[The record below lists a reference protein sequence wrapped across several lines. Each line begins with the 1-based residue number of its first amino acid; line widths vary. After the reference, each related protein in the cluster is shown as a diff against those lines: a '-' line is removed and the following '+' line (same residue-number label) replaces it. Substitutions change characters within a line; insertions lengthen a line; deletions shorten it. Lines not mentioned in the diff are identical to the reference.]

1 MARPDS
7 PQPPGQCYLVGGAVR
22 DRLLG
27 HAGADRDWVVVG
39 STQQAMEQASF
50 KAVGRD
56 FPVFLQPG
64 TGEEF
69 ALARTERRQGRGH
82 RGFVVDAAPD
92 VSLEEDLLRRDL
104 TINAM
109 AEDAHGQLVD
119 PYGGRKDL
127 QQRVLRH
134 VSPAFAEDS
143 LRILRVA
150 RFAAKLGDFGF
161 VLHPSTRTLLREM
174 VSAGQLAELSPE
186 RVWKELSGALL
197 SDHPHR
203 FFEVLREVGALR
215 VILPELEAQFGVPQT
230 ARYHPEI
237 DAGIH
242 TLMCLRASAAAQDSL
257 AVRFAVMCHDFGKGI
272 TPQAI
277 LPSHRG
283 HESRGLPLVEAACTR
298 LRVPKACREL
308 ALKVCE
314 WHLHGHR
321 AGELRPA
328 TLLKVLDAL
337 DVWRRPQRLEDFLAA
352 CTADAR
358 GRTGYSQADYPQ
370 SDVYRRAMQAARA
383 VNTAS
388 IAQACPRPD
397 LIPKHLR
404 AARTQAIAEALPA
417 HS

>member
-1 MARPDS
+1 
-7 PQPPGQCYLVGGAVR
+7 
-22 DRLLG
+22 
-27 HAGADRDWVVVG
+27 
-39 STQQAMEQASF
+39 MEQAGF

-82 RGFVVDAAPD
+82 RGFVVDADPT
-92 VSLEEDLLRRDL
+92 VSLEQDLLRRDL
-104 TINAM
+104 TINAL
-109 AEDAHGQLVD
+109 AEDAQGRIVD
-119 PYGGRKDL
+119 PYGGEKDL
-127 QQRVLRH
+127 QERVLRH
-134 VSPAFAEDS
+134 VSPAFAEDP

-150 RFAAKLGDFGF
+150 RFAAKLGEFGF
-161 VLHPSTRTLLREM
+161 VLHPSTRILLRHM
-174 VSAGQLAELSPE
+174 VSAGQLDELSPE

-197 SDHPHR
+197 SDHPQR

-215 VILPELEAQFGVPQT
+215 VVLPELDAQFGVPQT

-242 TLMCLRASAAAQDSL
+242 TLMCLQASAAAQDCL
-257 AVRFAVMCHDFGKGI
+257 AVRFAVLCHDFGKGI

-277 LPSHRG
+277 LPSHKG
-283 HESRGLPLVEAACTR
+283 HESRGMPLVASVCER
-298 LRVPKACREL
+298 LRVPKACKEL

-321 AGELRPA
+321 AAELRPA

-358 GRTGYSQADYPQ
+358 GRTGYSQAAYPQ
-370 SDVYRRAMQAARA
+370 REVYRAAMQAAA
-383 VNTAS
+383 SVDTAS
-388 IAQACPRPD
+388 IARACPRPD

-404 AARTQAIAEALPA
+404 AARTQAIAKALPA
-417 HS
+417 QS